1 MISILFLKISLD
13 SLCLIFV
20 PKYCPSIAGT
30 IKKKLKN
37 KSFNVPRPWY
47 NKDPYNGIDPMKYIV
62 AIVLIKNSLDK
73 FTDIKYVN
81 IGGP

>member
-1 MISILFLKISLD
+1 MLFLNISLD

-20 PKYCPSIAGT
+20 PKYCPIKAGT
-30 IKKKLKN
+30 IKKRLTN
-37 KSFNVPRPWY
+37 KSFIVPRPWY
-47 NKDPYNGIDPMKYIV
+47 NNEPYKGIDPMKYIV

-73 FTDIKYVN
+73 LTDIKYVS

>member
-1 MISILFLKISLD
+1 MLFLNISLE

-20 PKYCPSIAGT
+20 PKYCPIKAGT
-30 IKKKLKN
+30 IKKRLTN

-47 NKDPYNGIDPMKYIV
+47 NSEPYKGIDPMKYIV
-62 AIVLIKNSLDK
+62 AIVLIKNSLVK
-73 FTDIKYVN
+73 LTDIRYVR